1 MKLID
6 EWKIVLRKAWST
18 RLAALSSVLAVLQ
31 AVVPSLDG
39 LIPPSTFALLSALT
53 AILAIVA
60 RVIDQP
66 SMSAPTDPEAAEV
79 QP

>member
-6 EWKIVLRKAWST
+6 EWKLVLRKAWST
-18 RLAALSSVLAVLQ
+18 RFAAISSVLAVLQ

-39 LIPPSTFALLSALT
+39 LIPPSTFAVLSAIT

-60 RVIDQP
+60 RVVDQP
-66 SMSAPTDPEAAEV
+66 AMTAQPDPGDAA
-79 QP
+79 